1 MISLKNIL
9 SLGDPR
15 LYKVSAPIIKEELEM
30 IKPSIEIMHNALMDF
45 RAKYGA
51 GRAVAAAQIGL
62 LKRFIYMHI
71 DKPQLIINPE
81 LYDFSDEKMEVWDD
95 CLCFPGLLIKV
106 KRARS
111 VKLKFRDLNWDE
123 QEWHL
128 EGDLSELIQHEYDH
142 LDGILA
148 TQRAID
154 EHSFKMIKAQ

>member
-1 MISLKNIL
+1 MSLKDIL
-9 SLGDPR
+9 LLGDPR
-15 LYKVSAPIIKEELEM
+15 LYKISSSVVQEELEKL
-30 IKPSIEIMHNALMDF
+30 KPSIEIMHNALMEF
-45 RAKYGA
+45 REKYGA
-51 GRAVAAAQIGL
+51 GRAVAAPQIGL

-95 CLCFPGLLIKV
+95 CLCFSGLLVKV
-106 KRARS
+106 KRAKS
-111 VKLKFRDLNWDE
+111 VKLKYRDVNWDE
-123 QEWHL
+123 QVWVL

-154 EHSFKMIKAQ
+154 ELSFKMIKAT

>member
-1 MISLKNIL
+1 MSLKDIL
-9 SLGDPR
+9 LLGDPR
-15 LYKVSAPIIKEELEM
+15 LYKISSSVVKEELEKL
-30 IKPSIEIMHNALMDF
+30 KPSIEIMHNALMEF
-45 RAKYGA
+45 REKYGA
-51 GRAVAAAQIGL
+51 GRAVAAPQIGL

-95 CLCFPGLLIKV
+95 CLCFPGLLVKV
-106 KRARS
+106 KRAKS
-111 VKLKFRDLNWDE
+111 VKLKYRDVNWDE
-123 QEWHL
+123 QVWVL

-154 EHSFKMIKAQ
+154 ELSFKMIKAT